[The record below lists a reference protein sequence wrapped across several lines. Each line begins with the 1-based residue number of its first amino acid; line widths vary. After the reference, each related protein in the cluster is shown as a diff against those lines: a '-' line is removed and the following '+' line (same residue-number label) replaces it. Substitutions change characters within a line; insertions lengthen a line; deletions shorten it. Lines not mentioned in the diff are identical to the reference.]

1 MCQHSF
7 GWDSWINGWMFQT
20 EQRAELQCAFIV
32 AAQTRLWNA
41 ILHFSFNAQ
50 YTISLLKKFANV
62 SSSSEVATKWGSQSE
77 HYEMTDKRIHIF
89 LYVSQNEGSIHTFL
103 LYFREFF
110 SGAPILIIKMI
121 QHYIRF
127 RNSTTPFPNVLFETE
142 FEWAFPVNSMEFQ
155 PKFTQNQKNANYF
168 FTDYYYQNYKR
179 STGMKFW
186 RMLHLKMSHCV
197 GV

>member
-1 MCQHSF
+1 MDVSNRTESRITMCFHCCSADTTLKRNITF
-7 GWDSWINGWMFQT
+7 FI
-20 EQRAELQCAFIV
+20 QRAIHNFIV
-32 AAQTRLWNA
+32 EKIRQR
-41 ILHFSFNAQ
+41 F
-50 YTISLLKKFANV
+50 KFFGSRNKMRKPIRTLRDDWQAN
-62 SSSSEVATKWGSQSE
+62 S
-77 HYEMTDKRIHIF
+77 YF
-89 LYVSQNEGSIHTFL
+89 LYVSQNEGSKHTFL

-110 SGAPILIIKMI
+110 FGAPILIIKMI
-121 QHYIRF
+121 QHYIHF

-142 FEWAFPVNSMEFQ
+142 FEWAFPINSMEFPTEIHAK
-155 PKFTQNQKNANYF
+155 PKECELF